1 MKRRVTYK
9 RTSQKHLPTAMVV
22 TLMVVVM
29 IIAGVRG
36 MTLHAQLAEYD
47 AQIESLQQQI
57 ADEEARTQEIEEYG
71 KYTQTDAY
79 VEEVARD
86 KLGLVKENEII
97 FRNEDAD

>member
-1 MKRRVTYK
+1 
-9 RTSQKHLPTAMVV
+9 MVV

-97 FRNEDAD
+97 FRNEDAN